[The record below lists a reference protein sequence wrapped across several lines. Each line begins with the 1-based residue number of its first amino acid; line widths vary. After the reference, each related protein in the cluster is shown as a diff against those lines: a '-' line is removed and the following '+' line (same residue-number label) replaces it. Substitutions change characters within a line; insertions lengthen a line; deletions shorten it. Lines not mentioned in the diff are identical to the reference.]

1 MTNSVSNSTISS
13 LYEQKIDRLGYIL
26 EGTDVEN
33 FMINA
38 EGERTTDND
47 NITFSTGMGSVI
59 DDELGIP
66 IPISNIKV
74 KKIMIYSSE
83 ELNDTF
89 FIGQKTT
96 TPIVPIDYGINPN
109 LFYSSDNIGLV
120 ISING
125 LNSTLGD
132 VKLINGNYIF
142 TLNIQSEFYINLPD
156 DEVFIT
162 SVRHNTEY
170 NKNVKIRVSLLLINS
185 SGLIRLSD
193 SSIYSSIR
201 TIRPLYNQKKKCY

>member
-1 MTNSVSNSTISS
+1 MTNSVSNSSISS
-13 LYEQKIDRLGYIL
+13 IYEQKIDKLGYIL

-38 EGERTTDND
+38 EGERTNNND

-66 IPISNIKV
+66 IPLSNIKV

-96 TPIVPIDYGINPN
+96 TPIDPIDYGINPN
-109 LFYSSDNIGLV
+109 LFYSSVDIGLV